1 LVAAPTLKRL
11 PFLTV
16 LAWMGLIL
24 GSFGSLYGL
33 ASAAPFF
40 VSHDAFVA
48 GRRADVEQQLAG
60 KPPTDPERVRAV
72 ETVERAAEALYAR
85 RGAIIP
91 LAILNFVLS
100 MMLFVGCGR
109 ALRRLPSALSLWVL
123 AAALSVP
130 YTVLDGALGL
140 LQARDLEVV
149 FRDVGDPLGVI
160 GLKMRNLVTLF
171 KAALEVSYFTICV
184 IYLRRPELQRAFA
197 ATTTEEPR

>member
-1 LVAAPTLKRL
+1 MAAAPKL

-16 LAWMGLIL
+16 LAWFGLLL

-40 VSHDAFVA
+40 ASHDAFVS

-60 KPPTDPERVRAV
+60 KPPDDPERQRAV
-72 ETVERAAEALYAR
+72 TTVERAAEALYAR

-100 MMLFVGCGR
+100 MMLFVACGR

-130 YTVLDGALGL
+130 YTILDGALSW
-140 LQARDLEVV
+140 LQGRDLEVV
-149 FRDVGDPLGVI
+149 FRDLGDPLGVI
-160 GLKMRNLVTLF
+160 GLKMRNLMTLF
-171 KAALEVSYFTICV
+171 KAALEILYFVVCV
-184 IYLRRPELQRAFA
+184 VYLRRPDLQRLFS
-197 ATTTEEPR
+197 TGENRTS